1 MHFGVLGPV
10 VVSDANG
17 SLSLGGPK
25 QCAILGILLMDPG
38 RAIPADVAVTEVWG
52 DDAGKGAMAS
62 LHTHMSNLRGV
73 VGKERI
79 VRDVAGYRLV
89 LHDDDVV
96 DAAAFTAEVSEA
108 RRLAGSD
115 PTRAVALFESSL
127 RRWRSRPFEGLEDVP
142 MLVAEVA
149 RLDELRL
156 AVEMDQF
163 DTMLRSG
170 DTPLVGDVEALCR
183 RRPLD
188 ERPWGLL
195 MRTLYRC
202 GRQAEALRTYTQV
215 KSLFGEEM
223 GIEPSPSLAR
233 IEEQILLH
241 DPALDPVPT
250 AVSSNLPVFLTSFI
264 GRVDERQRLEQALAD
279 HRLVTVTGP
288 GGAGKTRLAVE
299 VADSL
304 CPRFPDGVWLVDL
317 AQVSDSTRVAAAVA
331 ASVEATGSA
340 GDSAESA
347 AAALSGRRV
356 LVILDNCEHVVGAVR
371 ATAETMLRSAPGLVI
386 LTTSRIAL
394 GSPGEFCFPLDGL
407 AIEGAED
414 TSGDAA
420 ALFKERANAVRSV
433 SDQAEESDAGV
444 AAICLRLD
452 GMPLAL
458 ELAAARSDVLS
469 PTEIADLLTRR
480 FSILV
485 DDHQRREIHRSLEAT
500 VGWSYGLLASD
511 ERTSFASL
519 GVFEGSFAAEDAAAI
534 LDKDPDDT
542 IAAVEALTAASL
554 IRVEPHVGRPT
565 TYRLLETLRL
575 YARDRLMESEGWEA
589 AVERHDRHFLDVCSG
604 VMLDLLIEGRPDA
617 LARIA
622 GVVAELVMA
631 WDRMGEADPS
641 TVLPIAW
648 ALGNHWLVRGGI
660 AEGEQRI
667 EDLLHDTAGRM
678 EPLRMNVLLIGA
690 LLADRRGYRD
700 MALAWSDEALEIAE
714 GTDEAGSIVVAL
726 NFSGRLRIEQG
737 DHAAAIEV
745 LDRSVVL
752 ADHALRH
759 GGPPAMSD
767 GRAWGLVT
775 LAEARRWSGDTSSDV
790 SDQLYEAR
798 RYFRRISEVEGQ
810 VRADRVL
817 VTMIEIPIDERLRLA
832 GEMMKLAR
840 SESADGEMLVV
851 ATRAMAG
858 VMWEMDDRDRAIVMN
873 RAAVRS
879 AMAFGSLTDLG
890 SVLLQAAMFAGRTG
904 RGDRAAKLA
913 GAGHHQC
920 GTRPGPYQQVGLE
933 QAIEQA
939 RLETGDDR
947 FEQLYRI
954 GAAMGPDEAAAY
966 AVGSGQS

>member
-10 VVSDANG
+10 VVSDADG
-17 SLSLGGPK
+17 PLPLGGPK
-25 QCAILGILLMDPG
+25 QCAILGMLLIEPG
-38 RAIPADVAVTEVWG
+38 RAIPPDVAVAEVWG

-62 LHTHMSNLRGV
+62 LHTHVSNLRGV
-73 VGKERI
+73 VGKQRI
-79 VRDVAGYRLV
+79 LRDATGYRLT

-96 DAAAFTAEVSEA
+96 DAAVFTSEVMEA

-115 PTRAVALFESSL
+115 PVEAVAMFESSL
-127 RRWRSRPFEGLEDVP
+127 HRWRGRPFEGLEDVP
-142 MLVAEVA
+142 MLVAEIA
-149 RLDELRL
+149 RLDELR
-156 AVEMDQF
+156 ATVEMDRF
-163 DTMLRSG
+163 ATALRSG
-170 DTPLVGDVEALCR
+170 VTPPVGDVEALCR

-195 MRTLYRC
+195 MKTLYRC
-202 GRQAEALRTYTQV
+202 GRQADALRTYAQV

-241 DPALDPVPT
+241 DPVLDPVPT
-250 AVSSNLPVFLTSFI
+250 EVLSNLQVFLTSFI

-299 VADSL
+299 VAASL
-304 CPRFPDGVWLVDL
+304 SSRFPDGVRLVDL
-317 AQVSDSTRVAAAVA
+317 SRISDPTRVAAAVA

-347 AAALSGRRV
+347 AAALSGRHV

-371 ATAETMLRSAPGLVI
+371 ATTETMLRSAPGLVI
-386 LTTSRIAL
+386 LITSRIAL

-407 AIEGAED
+407 AIEGAND
-414 TSGDAA
+414 TLGDAVV
-420 ALFKERANAVRSV
+420 LFNERASAVRPI
-433 SDQAEESDAGV
+433 SDQPEASEEGV
-444 AAICLRLD
+444 TAICRRLD

-485 DDHQRREIHRSLEAT
+485 DDRQHRDIHRSLDAT

-511 ERTSFASL
+511 ERASFAAL
-519 GVFEGSFAAEDAAAI
+519 GVFEGPFAAEDAAAI
-534 LDKDPDDT
+534 LDKDSDDT
-542 IAAVEALTAASL
+542 IAAIETLASASL
-554 IRVEPHVGRPT
+554 IRVETHVGRPT
-565 TYRLLETLRL
+565 TYRLLETLRV
-575 YARDRLMESEGWEA
+575 YARERLVESRIWEA
-589 AVERHDRHFLDVCSG
+589 VVERHDRHFLDVSSG
-604 VMLDLLIEGRPDA
+604 VAVDLLIEGRPDA

-631 WDRMGEADPS
+631 WDRLGATDPS
-641 TVLPIAW
+641 AVLPIAW

-667 EDLLHDTAGRM
+667 AHLLQATAGRT

-690 LLADRRGYRD
+690 LLAERRGHREV
-700 MALAWSDEALEIAE
+700 ALAWSDEALGIAD
-714 GTDEAGSIVVAL
+714 GTGVVASIVVAL
-726 NFSGRLRIEQG
+726 NFAGRLRIEQG

-745 LDRSVVL
+745 LDRSVSL
-752 ADHALRH
+752 AKHALRH
-759 GGPPAMSD
+759 GGPPTMSD
-767 GRAWGLVT
+767 GLTWGLVT

-790 SDQLYEAR
+790 SNQLYEAR
-798 RYFRRISEVEGQ
+798 RYFRSISEIEGQ
-810 VRADRVL
+810 VRADRVI
-817 VTMIEIPIDERLRLA
+817 VTMSEIPVDERLRLA
-832 GEMMKLAR
+832 GEMMSLAR
-840 SESADGEMLVV
+840 SDSADGEMLVV
-851 ATRAMAG
+851 ATRAMAA
-858 VMWEMDDRDRAIVMN
+858 VMWEMGDHDRAIVLN

-879 AMAFGSLTDLG
+879 AMAFGSLIDLG
-890 SVLLQAAMFAGRTG
+890 SVLLQAAMFAGFTG
-904 RGDRAAKLA
+904 RGDRAARLA

-920 GTRPGPYQQVGLE
+920 GMRPGPYQQIDLE
-933 QAIEQA
+933 QAIE
-939 RLETGDDR
+939 RTKSEIGSDR

-966 AVGSGQS
+966 AIG

>member
-10 VVSDANG
+10 VVSDG
-17 SLSLGGPK
+17 DGPMPLGGPK
-25 QCAILGILLMDPG
+25 QCAILGMLLMDPG
-38 RAIPADVAVTEVWG
+38 RAIPANVAVIEVWG

-62 LHTHMSNLRGV
+62 LHTHVSNLRGV

-79 VRDVAGYRLV
+79 VRDAAGYRLV

-96 DAAAFTAEVSEA
+96 DASLFTFEVSEA
-108 RRLAGSD
+108 RHLTGSD
-115 PTRAVALFESSL
+115 PTGAAALFKSSL
-127 RRWRSRPFEGLEDVP
+127 RRWRGRPFEGLEDVP
-142 MLVAEVA
+142 MLAAEIA
-149 RLDELRL
+149 RLDELRV
-156 AVEMDQF
+156 AVELDRY

-170 DTPLVGDVEALCR
+170 DTPPVGDVEALCR
-183 RRPLD
+183 CRPLD

-195 MRTLYRC
+195 MKTLYRS
-202 GRQAEALRTYTQV
+202 GQQAEALRTYTHV

-223 GIEPSPSLAR
+223 GIEPSPSLTR

-241 DPALDPVPT
+241 DPALDPMPT
-250 AVSSNLPVFLTSFI
+250 AVPPNLPVFLTSFI
-264 GRVDERQRLEQALAD
+264 GRVDERQRLEQALDD

-288 GGAGKTRLAVE
+288 GGVGKTRLAVE
-299 VADSL
+299 VAASL
-304 CPRFPDGVWLVDL
+304 HPRFPDGVWLVDL
-317 AQVSDSTRVAAAVA
+317 AQVSDSTRVAATVA

-371 ATAETMLRSAPGLVI
+371 ATTETMLQSAPGLVI

-394 GSPGEFCFPLDGL
+394 GSPGEFCFALDGL

-414 TSGDAA
+414 TSSDAA
-420 ALFKERANAVRSV
+420 ALFKDRANAVRSNP
-433 SDQAEESDAGV
+433 DQAESGDSGV
-444 AAICLRLD
+444 AAICRRLD

-469 PTEIADLLTRR
+469 PIEIADLLTRR

-485 DDHQRREIHRSLEAT
+485 DGRQHRDIHRSLEAT
-500 VGWSYGLLASD
+500 VGWSYGLLTSD
-511 ERTSFASL
+511 ERSSFAAL
-519 GVFEGSFAAEDAAAI
+519 GVFEGPFTAEDAAAI
-534 LDKDPDDT
+534 LDKDPNDT
-542 IAAVEALTAASL
+542 ITALEALATASL
-554 IRVEPHVGRPT
+554 IRVEPHAGRAT
-565 TYRLLETLRL
+565 TYRLLETLL
-575 YARDRLMESEGWEA
+575 AYARDRLMESGKWGA
-589 AVERHDRHFLDVCSG
+589 VVERHDRHFLDVCSG

-617 LARIA
+617 LARIS

-641 TVLPIAW
+641 VVLPIAW

-667 EDLLHDTAGRM
+667 ADLLHDTAGRT
-678 EPLRMNVLLIGA
+678 EPLRMHVLLIGA
-690 LLADRRGYRD
+690 LLADRRGHRD
-700 MALAWSDEALEIAE
+700 MALAWSDEALEIVE
-714 GTDEAGSIVVAL
+714 GTDEVGSIVVAL
-726 NFSGRLRIEQG
+726 NFCGRLRIEQG
-737 DHAAAIEV
+737 DHAAAIEA
-745 LDRSVVL
+745 LDRSVAL

-759 GGPPAMSD
+759 GGPPSMSD

-775 LAEARRWSGDTSSDV
+775 LAEARRWSGDPSNDV

-798 RYFRRISEVEGQ
+798 RYFRSIGEMEGQ

-817 VTMIEIPIDERLRLA
+817 VTMSEIPVDERVRLA

-904 RGDRAAKLA
+904 RGDRAAKLS

-920 GTRPGPYQQVGLE
+920 GTRPGPYQQSGLE

-939 RLETGDDR
+939 RSKIGDDR
-947 FEQLYRI
+947 FDHLYRI
-954 GAAMGPDEAAAY
+954 GAAMGPDEAAAF
-966 AVGSGQS
+966 ALG